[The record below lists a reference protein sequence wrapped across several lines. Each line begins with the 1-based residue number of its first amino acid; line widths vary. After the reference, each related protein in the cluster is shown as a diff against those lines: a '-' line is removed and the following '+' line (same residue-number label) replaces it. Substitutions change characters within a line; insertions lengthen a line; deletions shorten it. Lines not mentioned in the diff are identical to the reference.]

1 MNWFRSATD
10 IGYGYDKSKNKKQ
23 SGRPTVHIESP
34 YVL

>member
-1 MNWFRSATD
+1 MDWLRSATD
-10 IGYGYDKSKNKKQ
+10 VGDGYDKSKYKKQ